1 MIFKQ
6 LNTGPCR
13 TYLIASAKTRE
24 AVLVD
29 PLLDHVEDYLRLL
42 EQEQW
47 RPVYIIDTHTH
58 ADHLSGGAALL
69 DHLNIPYV
77 MHALAKPQCVN
88 HRVRDG
94 DCIQVGDVSI
104 FCRHTPGHT
113 SDSMTLVVADK
124 LLTGDFL
131 FIGEGGAG
139 RTDLP
144 SGDPGEH
151 FDSLQKLR
159 EFADH
164 YLVFPAHDYHG
175 QAYSTLGQER
185 RTNPRLQF
193 DSRDEYV
200 RWLSNLALPPVEW
213 MKEVLNANY
222 ACTRDPNAA
231 WIPKDLPACEV
242 KGTVSEGEADCP
254 VVTISPEQ
262 AQYKWQTGDDAV
274 FVLDVRTEEEY
285 WGELGHIPGAYLLPV
300 QELPCRLHE
309 LEPYRGKCILT
320 VCRSGV
326 RSAKAARI
334 LMQAG
339 FAQVLSVTGGMLAW
353 NERGYPVN
361 CRRH

>member
-6 LNTGPCR
+6 LNAGPCR

-29 PLLDHVEDYLRLL
+29 PLLDHVGDYLRML

-47 RPVYIIDTHTH
+47 QPVCIIDTHTH

-69 DHLNIPYV
+69 DHLNVPYV
-77 MHALAKPQCVN
+77 MHASAKPQCVTE
-88 HRVRDG
+88 RLTDG
-94 DCIQVGDVSI
+94 DTIQVGDLSI
-104 FCRHTPGHT
+104 LCRHTPGHT

-151 FDSLQKLR
+151 FDSLQKLK

-164 YLVFPAHDYHG
+164 FLVFPAHDYHG
-175 QAYSTLGQER
+175 HTYSTLGQER

-193 DSRDEYV
+193 TSREQYV
-200 RWLSNLALPPVEW
+200 YWLSNLALPPVEW
-213 MKEVLNANY
+213 MKDVLNANY
-222 ACTRDPNAA
+222 ACTRDPNAV
-231 WIPKDLPACEV
+231 WIPRDLPACEV
-242 KGTVSEGEADCP
+242 KGTISEVEADCP
-254 VVTISPEQ
+254 VMTISPEQ
-262 AQYKWQTGDDAV
+262 AHHMLQSGGDTIV
-274 FVLDVRTEEEY
+274 VLDVRTEEEY
-285 WGELGHIPGAYLLPV
+285 GGELGHIQGAYLLPV
-300 QELPCRLHE
+300 QELACRLHE
-309 LEPYRGKCILT
+309 LEPYRDKCILT

-339 FAQVLSVTGGMLAW
+339 FTNVQSVAGGMLEW
-353 NERGYPVN
+353 NRQGYPVN
-361 CRRH
+361 YGEY